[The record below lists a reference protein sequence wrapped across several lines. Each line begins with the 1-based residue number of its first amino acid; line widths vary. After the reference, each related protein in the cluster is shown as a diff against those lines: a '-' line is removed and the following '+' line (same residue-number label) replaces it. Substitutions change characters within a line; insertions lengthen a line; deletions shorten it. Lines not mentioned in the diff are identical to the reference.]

1 MLSNS
6 RPDFVTTGST
16 VFAVNE
22 IVNHLKP
29 LLEGKEKEIDKV
41 SEVCRHVG
49 RFDKPSEIK
58 TWLSRKD
65 GGIRITALRVRN
77 IEQIAQQMSGDVD
90 FVAYVFCTE
99 QFSYSRDQ
107 RAEVIAT
114 RLAKA
119 MLANKGVPTANK
131 KATNVNMDNLY
142 SGDID
147 GLGLALWSVTWS
159 QNWVLDAPMNMSELN
174 DFETFHASTD
184 DGQIPFEAEVVLTQA
199 EQEQ

>member
-1 MLSNS
+1 
-6 RPDFVTTGST
+6 
-16 VFAVNE
+16 
-22 IVNHLKP
+22 
-29 LLEGKEKEIDKV
+29 
-41 SEVCRHVG
+41 
-49 RFDKPSEIK
+49 
-58 TWLSRKD
+58 
-65 GGIRITALRVRN
+65 
-77 IEQIAQQMSGDVD
+77 MSGDVD

-99 QFSYSRDQ
+99 QYSYSRDQ

-159 QNWVLDAPMNMSELN
+159 QNWVLDAPMDMNELN

-184 DGQIPFEAEVVLTQA
+184 DGEIPFEAEVVLTQA